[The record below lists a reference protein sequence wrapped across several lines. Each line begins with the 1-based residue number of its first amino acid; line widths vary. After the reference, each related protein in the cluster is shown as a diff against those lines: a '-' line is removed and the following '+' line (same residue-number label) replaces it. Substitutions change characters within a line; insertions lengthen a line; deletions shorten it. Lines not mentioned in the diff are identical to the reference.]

1 MFFQPAIGTGGYP
14 GWLILGRTEARQ
26 RETFEKS
33 PTLAQ
38 NIEYF
43 RENISKATT
52 AEDLVSDR
60 RLLTVALGAFGLG
73 DEIGKKAFVQRILEG
88 GTEDG
93 RSLAN
98 RVSDPRYKKFAEAFD
113 YGNITNGSNILLQDF
128 REDIVA
134 RYKSL
139 EFERAVGEVD
149 DDMRLGMNFRRE
161 IPEIADPE
169 TAETT
174 AWFQIMGQRPLR
186 EVLSVA
192 LNIPRDVG
200 SLDIDRQAEIF
211 ADKAQQLLGDSNPAI
226 FDDPEMVDE
235 VLRRFFLM
243 RQVENG
249 PSAQTPGFAALT
261 LLQSGPIGGESLFNL
276 LTS

>member
-1 MFFQPAIGTGGYP
+1 MFFQPAIGTGGYT
-14 GWLILGRTEARQ
+14 GWIILGRTEARQ

-33 PTLAQ
+33 PTLNQ
-38 NIEYF
+38 NIDYF
-43 RENISKATT
+43 LENISKAKT

-73 DEIGKKAFVQRILEG
+73 DEINKQAFVQRVLED
-88 GTEDG
+88 GTESG
-93 RSLAN
+93 EGLAT
-98 RVSDPRYKKFAEAFD
+98 RLSDPRYTKFAEAFG
-113 YGNITNGSNILLQDF
+113 YGNASNGSNVLLQDF
-128 REDIVA
+128 RNDIVA

-161 IPEIADPE
+161 ISDIADPE
-169 TAETT
+169 TKEKT
-174 AWFQIMGQRPLR
+174 AWFQIMGQKPLR

-192 LNIPRDVG
+192 LNIPKDVG
-200 SLDIDRQAEIF
+200 SLDIDRQQEIF
-211 ADKAQQLLGDSNPAI
+211 ADKAKSLLGDSNPAI
-226 FDDPEMVDE
+226 FDDPEVVDE

-249 PSAQTPGFAALT
+249 PSADTPGFAALT
-261 LLQSGPIGGESLFNL
+261 LLQGGPIGGESLFNL
-276 LTS
+276 LIS